1 MLGLTA
7 ELRAGEPART
17 DWVGKQVVPKQRDF
31 MLRSS
36 DAGGDRKGRPGV
48 YGVQEAKGR
57 SLLLERSSSVGGWV
71 EADQFVPIDRA
82 TKFFDDVIRAN
93 PRDAFGYS
101 MRGVA
106 LIVDK
111 HDIERAIAD
120 FDKAV
125 QLDPN
130 NAEAYLL
137 VPTPSI
143 ATVGRLSS

>member
-1 MLGLTA
+1 
-7 ELRAGEPART
+7 
-17 DWVGKQVVPKQRDF
+17 
-31 MLRSS
+31 
-36 DAGGDRKGRPGV
+36 
-48 YGVQEAKGR
+48 
-57 SLLLERSSSVGGWV
+57 
-71 EADQFVPIDRA
+71 VPIDRA

-143 ATVGRLSS
+143 ATVGRLSSYPPRLVSSLSGRRVFASTRSRRPAPTRATSHRR